1 MDERPKLQSKNY
13 KTQKKKFPGSPV
25 TKTPPSNSGGV
36 VWSLAGEHAA
46 QCGQK
51 ITK

>member
-1 MDERPKLQSKNY
+1 MDERPKHKSKNY
-13 KTQKKKFPGSPV
+13 KTQKKFPGSPV
-25 TKTPPSNSGGV
+25 TKIPPSNSRGV
-36 VWSLAGEHAA
+36 VWSLAGEHSA